1 MEQKK
6 DERDEYEMILYFN
19 QLLYMYRM
27 FINHMQNKYSL
38 MNKGLRII
46 LNR

>member
-1 MEQKK
+1 MSSENNEEPKRRTMKNMEQKK

-27 FINHMQNKYSL
+27 FYQ
-38 MNKGLRII
+38 
-46 LNR
+46 